1 MTEDQDASSRGGP
14 PADWDPH
21 APNVVRD
28 QRAAYDR
35 MRDRCPVA
43 HGVDGG
49 WTVFRHADVV
59 QALHDHAT
67 FSNVVSQH
75 PAVPNGMDP
84 PQHTA
89 YRRLVD
95 RYFSADRI
103 ADFEPV
109 CRKIAADLVDIA
121 CTKGRVE
128 LSADLARPFA
138 ARAQCAYLGW
148 PAATSDALIDWVRR
162 NHEATLANDR
172 PAMATIAAEFEAIVD
187 DLIRSRQRDDGDGPA
202 DVIGALLR
210 DTIDGRRLS
219 PAEITSIVRNWTMG
233 EIGTIAAAVG
243 IVTHFLAH
251 DEDVQHQVRRHLVL
265 MPFAIDE
272 ILRIHGPLVS
282 NRRTLSRP
290 LTIGGRQLDAG
301 ARVTLN
307 WIAANRDPAV
317 FEQPD
322 VFRLSRD
329 PAANL
334 LYGAGVHVCP
344 GASLARLELRIVMEE
359 LLAATR
365 AIEPVPG
372 CPATNAVPP
381 ASGFDTLPLL
391 LVRAS
396 G

>member
-1 MTEDQDASSRGGP
+1 MIDDQGASSSGDPR
-14 PADWDPH
+14 ADWDPH
-21 APNVVRD
+21 APDVVRD

-43 HGVDGG
+43 RDADGG

-95 RYFSADRI
+95 RYFSAERI

-109 CRKIAADLVDIA
+109 CRKIAANLVDIA
-121 CTKGRVE
+121 CAKGRVE
-128 LSADLARPFA
+128 LSMDLARPFA

-148 PAATSDALIDWVRR
+148 PVALSDALIEWVHR

-187 DLIRSRQRDDGDGPA
+187 DLIRSRQRDDGGDPP

-317 FEQPD
+317 FDQPD

-334 LYGAGVHVCP
+334 LYGAGIHVCP

-359 LLAATR
+359 LLAATL

-372 CPATNAVPP
+372 CPSTNAVPP

-391 LVRAS
+391 LVRAT